1 MPDDKTKT
9 RPQDAQRVNLQEPY
23 ELRAWCRKFG
33 CSEEQLK
40 QAVDAVGVMATDV
53 EAWLKKD
60 T

>member
-40 QAVDAVGVMATDV
+40 QAVNAVGVMATDV
-53 EAWLKKD
+53 EAWLKNNS
-60 T
+60 

>member
-9 RPQDAQRVNLQEPY
+9 RPHDALRVNVNEPY
-23 ELRAWCRKFG
+23 ELHAWCRKFR
-33 CSEEQLK
+33 CSEGQLK

-53 EAWLKKD
+53 EAWLKKN